1 MKNIKLVLKST
12 LLPIENR
19 TFAPSSEQPTMKL
32 FLSLSFLFLLHV
44 TSLAETPVDSTKKE
58 IQFATTALITN
69 NGISVVP
76 IFTLGKPAAIINFTV
91 GRKFTFEP
99 EFRVSLE
106 GKPWSFIYWFRYKLA
121 KTSKF
126 TWSIGAHP
134 AIIFKTIPVTIN
146 GNNEQVLRAQRFV
159 AAEMSQNYRFNKHV
173 NLGFYYLVGA
183 GSVENKTK
191 PTNLLTLRGGYN
203 NVDLGKGF
211 IAGVNSQL
219 IYLFTNGEEGSYV
232 NASVTLTHKQSPVT
246 LSYFYNKPIN
256 TSITGGKDPVWNVA
270 ATYAFNKMFSMK

>member
-134 AIIFKTIPVTIN
+134 AIIFKTIPVT
-146 GNNEQVLRAQRFV
+146 
-159 AAEMSQNYRFNKHV
+159 
-173 NLGFYYLVGA
+173 
-183 GSVENKTK
+183 
-191 PTNLLTLRGGYN
+191 
-203 NVDLGKGF
+203 
-211 IAGVNSQL
+211 
-219 IYLFTNGEEGSYV
+219 
-232 NASVTLTHKQSPVT
+232 
-246 LSYFYNKPIN
+246 
-256 TSITGGKDPVWNVA
+256 
-270 ATYAFNKMFSMK
+270 